1 MGLFDRIFRPDK
13 NKDAQKA
20 ARDAEGFFQTL
31 TGYQPAFTSWRGMIY
46 ESELVRAAIDARARH
61 ISKLRVEIRG
71 AAQPALQAWMRQDP
85 NPWQTY
91 SKFLYR
97 TSTILDIHN
106 TCFIVPV
113 LDANLNTTGYYTV
126 LPQRCEIIEY
136 AGEPWLRYRFSH
148 GETAAVELRK
158 CAVLTKYQYR
168 DDFFGEANDA
178 LDGTMNLIHIQDR
191 GIEEAVKNSA
201 TYRFIAKVNNFIKP
215 EDLAKERKR
224 FTQGNLSAEAK
235 GGGVLLFP
243 STYSEI
249 QQAKASPYPVDAAQ
263 MEQIQSRVYHYFGV
277 NGDVLENKATGDQ
290 LDAFFNGA
298 IEPFAIQFSEAMTK
312 AMFTHRER
320 TQGAALLANAN
331 RLQYMTVTQKVN
343 LARHLGDRGV
353 VTIDDIRELFNYEP
367 LPDGAGKKAPIRGE
381 YYFSTDDQKDLKE
394 DEDNAEEQ

>member
-1 MGLFDRIFRPDK
+1 
-13 NKDAQKA
+13 
-20 ARDAEGFFQTL
+20 
-31 TGYQPAFTSWRGMIY
+31 
-46 ESELVRAAIDARARH
+46 
-61 ISKLRVEIRG
+61 
-71 AAQPALQAWMRQDP
+71 MRQDP

-158 CAVLTKYQYR
+158 CAVLTKYQYQ

-178 LDGTMNLIHIQDR
+178 LDGTMNLIHIQDQ

-201 TYRFIAKVNNFIKP
+201 TYRFMAQLSNFAKA
-215 EDLAKERKR
+215 EDVAKERQR
-224 FTQGNLSAEAK
+224 FTKENLSAEAK

-243 STYSEI
+243 NTYNNL
-249 QQAKASPYPVDAAQ
+249 QQIKYSPYTVDADQ

-331 RLQYMTVTQKVN
+331 RLQYMTVAQKVN

-367 LPDGAGKKAPIRGE
+367 LPNGAGKKAPIRGE
-381 YYFSTDDQKDLKE
+381 YYFSTDDSKTLKE
-394 DEDNAEEQ
+394 ADEDAEEQ